1 MICQSRHRLEEA
13 EFHFTRA
20 LDIYQT
26 SLGQKDKSVLKTMTE
41 LGQCYHQQGKVE
53 EAEKF
58 LRQVVTRGDEV
69 EKEGSDTTWPTI
81 RPIVLQCV
89 KSLRE
94 LYISTRNTEQLK
106 RTEYVIQKLSRD
118 VKSKHSRI
126 PSHARLPQP
135 SMLPK
140 LSSQPPSRSSPT
152 PPVPVPVPVSKLSNL
167 PPPRSSPTPPAPVSK
182 LSNLPPSRAS
192 PTPPVLVP
200 KLTNPSRS
208 SPTPPL
214 SRIPRDKQ

>member
-1 MICQSRHRLEEA
+1 MSNLALICQSRHKLEES

-26 SLGQKDKSVLKTMTE
+26 SLGPKDKSVLKTMTE
-41 LGQCYHQQGKVE
+41 LGQCYLQQKKID

-58 LRQVVTRGDEV
+58 LRQVISRGEEV
-69 EKEGSDTTWPTI
+69 EKESSDTIWPTI
-81 RPIVLQCV
+81 QPIILQCV

-118 VKSKHSRI
+118 VRSKHSRI
-126 PSHARLPQP
+126 PSHVRLQQP

-140 LSSQPPSRSSPT
+140 LSNQG
-152 PPVPVPVPVSKLSNL
+152 
-167 PPPRSSPTPPAPVSK
+167 
-182 LSNLPPSRAS
+182 PSRAS
-192 PTPPVLVP
+192 PTPPVPVPKLSNQGPSRASPTPPVSVP
-200 KLTNPSRS
+200 KLTNPIRM
-208 SPTPPL
+208 SPTPP
-214 SRIPRDKQ
+214 SRIPRDKQQQ